1 MFDSQRRTSD
11 ARRDEVA
18 PQPDI
23 EREPRARVIRE
34 EKEGMFNEAWFWLAG
49 LLMLVGAFTH
59 EIGFMA
65 LAACLVTI
73 IAVSWVWNRYSLQR
87 LYYRRHFDRQR
98 VFPGETIDMTIEVT
112 NHKFVPLSWVRF
124 RDEFPLVISPKGIRL
139 SPVPSSESTGYLL
152 SAFGLRW
159 YERTRRHFLLQCQ
172 QRGHYFLGPVVAES
186 GDVFTLFTS
195 KEERLVRDPIIV
207 YPQVYP
213 LDELGFP
220 SRAPFGEDKAR
231 HSLIEDPTRTRG
243 IRDYRPEDGFR
254 HVHWKASARRS
265 ELQTRVYE
273 PTSDMNLMIVLDV
286 ATMPKIWQGIRPD
299 LLERAISVAASV
311 ANYAAERR
319 WTLGLLSNGVPRS
332 DQPIKV
338 LPGRSPDQLAR
349 ILEALAAVTS
359 FTAGSIEAILQVESP
374 RIPLGATL
382 VVVSAV
388 ENEELLA
395 TLIQLRE
402 AGRRVVLVSLADEE
416 PPDDLPFLVYHLPSQ
431 VPAVW
436 HRSNEEEL
444 GGTLAGIP
452 VPQPVTTVSS
462 Q

>member
-1 MFDSQRRTSD
+1 MFNLQRRTGD
-11 ARRDEVA
+11 ARRDELM
-18 PQPDI
+18 PQPDA

-34 EKEGMFNEAWFWLAG
+34 QKEGMFNEAWFWLAG
-49 LLMLVGAFTH
+49 LLMLVGAITR
-59 EIGFMA
+59 ETGFMA

-73 IAVSWVWNRYSLQR
+73 IPVSWLWNRYSLTR
-87 LYYRRHFDRQR
+87 LSYRRHFDRQR

-112 NHKFVPLSWVRF
+112 NRKFLPLSWVRF
-124 RDEFPLVISPKGIRL
+124 RDEFPLVISPEGVTL
-139 SPVPSSESTGYLL
+139 APVPSSESTGYLL

-159 YERTRRHFLLQCQ
+159 YERTRRRFRLQCQ

-207 YPQVYP
+207 YPQIYP

-231 HSLIEDPTRTRG
+231 LSLIEDPTRTRG
-243 IRDYRPEDGFR
+243 IRDYHPEDGFR
-254 HVHWKASARRS
+254 HIHWKASARRA

-273 PTSDMNLMIVLDV
+273 PTSSMSLMVVLDV

-338 LPGRSPDQLAR
+338 LPGRSPEQLVR

-359 FTAGSIEAILQVESP
+359 FAAGSIEVILRSESP

-382 VVVSAV
+382 VVVTAID
-388 ENEELLA
+388 NEELLA

-402 AGRRVVLVSLADEE
+402 AGRQVVLVSLADEE
-416 PPDDLPFLVYHLPSQ
+416 PPDDLPFLVYHLPAQ
-431 VPAVW
+431 EPTVW
-436 HRSNEEEL
+436 RRSSDEPD
-444 GGTLAGIP
+444 GTLAGIP
-452 VPQPVTTVSS
+452 VPQPVTTVTLA
-462 Q
+462 

>member
-1 MFDSQRRTSD
+1 MFDPQRPTGD
-11 ARRDEVA
+11 ARREALKPRPELDH
-18 PQPDI
+18 
-23 EREPRARVIRE
+23 EPHTTIIRE
-34 EKEGMFNEAWFWLAG
+34 EKEGMFNEAWCWLAG
-49 LLMLVGAFTH
+49 LLTLVGAISRET
-59 EIGFMA
+59 GFMA

-73 IAVSWVWNRYSLQR
+73 IPVSWLWNRYSLQR
-87 LYYRRHFDRQR
+87 LSYRRRFDRQR

-112 NHKFVPLSWVRF
+112 NRKFLPLSWVRF
-124 RDEFPLVISPKGIRL
+124 RDEFPLVVSPEGVTL

-159 YERTRRHFLLQCQ
+159 YERTRRHFRLQCQ
-172 QRGHYFLGPVVAES
+172 QRGHFFLGPVVAES
-186 GDVFTLFTS
+186 GDIFTLFTS
-195 KEERLVRDPIIV
+195 KEERLVRDAIIV
-207 YPQVYP
+207 YPQIYP

-220 SRAPFGEDKAR
+220 SRAPFGENKTR
-231 HSLIEDPTRTRG
+231 RSLIEDPTRTRG
-243 IRDYRPEDGFR
+243 IRDYHPEDGFR
-254 HVHWKASARRS
+254 HIHWKASARRA

-273 PTSDMNLMIVLDV
+273 PTSDMSLMVVLDV
-286 ATMPKIWQGIRPD
+286 ATMPRIWQGIRPD

-338 LPGRSPDQLAR
+338 LPGRSPDQLLR

-359 FTAGSIEAILQVESP
+359 FAAGSIEVILRSESP

-382 VVVSAV
+382 VMVTAID
-388 ENEELLA
+388 NEELLA

-402 AGRRVVLVSLADEE
+402 AGRQVVLVSLADEE
-416 PPDDLPFLVYHLPSQ
+416 PPDDLPFLVYHLPAQ

-436 HRSNEEEL
+436 HRSSDEQD
-444 GGTLAGIP
+444 GTLAGIP
-452 VPQPVTTVSS
+452 VPQPVTTVTGP
-462 Q
+462 

>member
-1 MFDSQRRTSD
+1 M
-11 ARRDEVA
+11 A
-18 PQPDI
+18 QPEA
-23 EREPRARVIRE
+23 EREPGARVIRQ

-49 LLMLVGAFTH
+49 LLMLIGAISRET
-59 EIGFMA
+59 GFMA

-73 IAVSWVWNRYSLQR
+73 IPVSWLWNRYSLRR
-87 LYYRRHFDRQR
+87 LDYRRTFDRQR
-98 VFPGETIDMTIEVT
+98 VFPGETIDMVIEVT
-112 NHKFVPLSWVRF
+112 NRKFLPLSWVRF
-124 RDEFPLVISPKGIRL
+124 RDEFPLVVSPEGTTL
-139 SPVPSSESTGYLL
+139 SPVPASESTGYLL

-159 YERTRRHFLLQCQ
+159 YERTRRRFRLHCQ
-172 QRGHYFLGPVVAES
+172 QRGHYYLGPVTAES

-195 KEERLVRDPIIV
+195 REERLVRDAIII

-231 HSLIEDPTRTRG
+231 QSLIEDPTRTRG
-243 IRDYRPEDGFR
+243 IRDYHPEDGFR
-254 HVHWKASARRS
+254 HVHWKASARRA

-273 PTSDMNLMIVLDV
+273 PTSDMNLMVVLDV
-286 ATMPKIWQGIRPD
+286 ATMPRIWQGIRPD

-319 WTLGLLSNGVPRS
+319 WTSGLLSNGVPRS

-349 ILEALAAVTS
+349 ILEALAAVSS
-359 FTAGSIEAILQVESP
+359 FAAGSIDVILQAESP

-382 VVVSAV
+382 VVVTAV

-395 TLIQLRE
+395 TLMQLRE

-416 PPDDLPFLVYHLPSQ
+416 PPDDLPFLVYHLPAQ
-431 VPAVW
+431 VPTVW
-436 HRSNEEEL
+436 HRSSGGEMD
-444 GGTLAGIP
+444 GTLAGIP
-452 VPQPVTTVSS
+452 VPEPVTEGDGS
-462 Q
+462 

>member
-1 MFDSQRRTSD
+1 MGDLQRRTSS
-11 ARRDEVA
+11 AGRKEVA
-18 PQPDI
+18 PQPEA
-23 EREPRARVIRE
+23 EREPNTRVMRE
-34 EKEGMFNEAWFWLAG
+34 EKEGMFSEAWFWLAG
-49 LLMLVGAFTH
+49 LLVLVGAFSRET
-59 EIGFMA
+59 GFIA

-73 IAVSWVWNRYSLQR
+73 IPVSWLWNRYALRR
-87 LYYRRHFDRQR
+87 LDYRRRFDRQR

-112 NHKFVPLSWVRF
+112 NRKFLPLSWVRF
-124 RDEFPLVISPKGIRL
+124 RDEFPLMVSPEGTTL
-139 SPVPSSESTGYLL
+139 SPVPASESTGYLL

-159 YERTRRHFLLQCQ
+159 YERTRRRFRLHCQ
-172 QRGHYFLGPVVAES
+172 KRGHYFLGPVVAES

-220 SRAPFGEDKAR
+220 SRAPFGENKTR
-231 HSLIEDPTRTRG
+231 QSLIEDPTRTRG

-254 HVHWKASARRS
+254 HVHWKASARRA

-273 PTSDMNLMIVLDV
+273 PTSDTSLMVVLDV

-311 ANYAAERR
+311 ANYATERR

-349 ILEALAAVTS
+349 VLEALAAVTS
-359 FTAGSIEAILQVESP
+359 FAAGSIENILQVESP

-382 VVVSAV
+382 VVVTAV

-402 AGRRVVLVSLADEE
+402 AGRRIVLVSLADEE
-416 PPDDLPFLVYHLPSQ
+416 PPDDLPFLVYHLPAQ
-431 VPAVW
+431 VPTVW
-436 HRSNEEEL
+436 HQSSEGEL
-444 GGTLAGIP
+444 SGTLAGIP
-452 VPQPVTTVSS
+452 VPEPVTTVTDR
-462 Q
+462 

>member
-1 MFDSQRRTSD
+1 MFDSQRRTTD
-11 ARRDEVA
+11 ARRDQVA
-18 PQPDI
+18 PQLDA

-34 EKEGMFNEAWFWLAG
+34 EKEGMFSEAWFWLAG
-49 LLMLVGAFTH
+49 LLMIVGAFTR
-59 EIGFMA
+59 ETGFMA
-65 LAACLVTI
+65 LAACLVTVI
-73 IAVSWVWNRYSLQR
+73 VVSWLWNRYSLHR
-87 LYYRRHFDRQR
+87 LSYRRHFDRQR
-98 VFPGETIDMTIEVT
+98 VFPGETIQMTIEVT

-124 RDEFPLVISPKGIRL
+124 RDEFPLVISPEGVTL
-139 SPVPSSESTGYLL
+139 SPAPSSESTGYLL

-159 YERTRRHFLLQCQ
+159 YERTRRQFRLQCQ

-220 SRAPFGEDKAR
+220 SRAPFGEGKAR
-231 HSLIEDPTRTRG
+231 QSLIEDPTRTRG

-273 PTSDMNLMIVLDV
+273 PTSDMNLMVVLDV

-349 ILEALAAVTS
+349 VLEALAAVTS
-359 FTAGSIEAILQVESP
+359 FAAGSIETILQVESP

-395 TLIQLRE
+395 TLIHLRE
-402 AGRRVVLVSLADEE
+402 AGRRVVLVSLADQE
-416 PPDDLPFLVYHLPSQ
+416 PPDDLPFQVYHLPAQ

-436 HRSNEEEL
+436 HRSSKDEL
-444 GGTLAGIP
+444 NGTLAGIP
-452 VPQPVTTVSS
+452 VPQPVTTVPSS
-462 Q
+462 

>member
-11 ARRDEVA
+11 ARRDELA
-18 PQPDI
+18 PRLEG

-49 LLMLVGAFTH
+49 LLTIVGAVTR
-59 EIGFMA
+59 ETGFMA
-65 LAACLVTI
+65 LAACLATV
-73 IAVSWVWNRYSLQR
+73 IAVSWLWNRYSLRR

-98 VFPGETIDMTIEVT
+98 VFPGETIRMTIEVT
-112 NHKFVPLSWVRF
+112 NRKFLPLSWVRF
-124 RDEFPLVISPKGIRL
+124 RDEFPMAISPEGVTL
-139 SPVPSSESTGYLL
+139 SPAPSSESTGYLL

-159 YERTRRHFLLQCQ
+159 YERTRRQFRLQCQ

-220 SRAPFGEDKAR
+220 SRAPFGEDR
-231 HSLIEDPTRTRG
+231 TRQSLIEDPTRTRG
-243 IRDYRPEDGFR
+243 IRDYHPEDGFR
-254 HVHWKASARRS
+254 HVHWKASARRA

-273 PTSDMNLMIVLDV
+273 PTSDMNLMVVLDV

-311 ANYAAERR
+311 ADYAAERR

-338 LPGRSPDQLAR
+338 LPGRSPDQLAH

-359 FTAGSIEAILQVESP
+359 FAAGSIEAILQVESP

-395 TLIQLRE
+395 TLIHLRE
-402 AGRRVVLVSLADEE
+402 AGRRIVLVSLADEE
-416 PPDDLPFLVYHLPSQ
+416 PPDDLPFLVYHLPAE
-431 VPAVW
+431 VPTIW
-436 HRSNEEEL
+436 HRSAEKEL
-444 GGTLAGIP
+444 DGTLAGIP

-462 Q
+462 P